1 MKLFRNIFLSA
12 ALLVF
17 TASIMMAGNPDRQ
30 GEAGAAELLLNPWA
44 RSAGLHSM
52 NTSTVSGLES
62 MRMNIAGLSRMSG
75 KELILANTRL
85 YEGSDV
91 QMNALAFGN
100 KMGTNG
106 AFGLTL
112 TSMSFGDIPI
122 TTNARP
128 EGTGGQFSPSF
139 FNIGLGYSYMYDN
152 KISVGVLVRGVSE
165 SLSDVSAF
173 GFAIDAGVQYVT
185 GEDDNFRLGISLRN
199 IGSPMKFEGQG
210 LAYSA
215 PDASGEYTITVTQ
228 RSQQYELPSVL
239 NIGASYDFF
248 FRMNNIT
255 AIGENVSD
263 SDSDVVAPKS
273 RELMLRVLGNF
284 TSNAFSR
291 DQIGGGAELIFN
303 EMFTLRAAYKKE
315 IGNTGFSG
323 ANLYTGISA
332 GASVELPFNQVGS
345 NRIGIDYAYRATN
358 PFRGTHNFSLR
369 LLF

>member
-1 MKLFRNIFLSA
+1 MKLFRNITLSA

-17 TASIMMAGNPDRQ
+17 TASMVIAGNPDRQ

-62 MRMNIAGLSRMSG
+62 MRMNIAGLSRIVG

-91 QMNALAFGN
+91 KMNALAFGN
-100 KMGTNG
+100 KMGSNG
-106 AFGLTL
+106 AFGITL
-112 TSMSFGDIPI
+112 TTMDFGDIPI
-122 TTNARP
+122 TTVSRP
-128 EGTGGQFSPSF
+128 EGTGGEFSPSF

-185 GEDDNFRLGISLRN
+185 GDDDNFRLGISLRN

-210 LAYSA
+210 LAYTA
-215 PDASGEYTITVTQ
+215 PSRDGEYNITVTQ

-239 NIGASYDFF
+239 NIGASYDFY
-248 FRMNNIT
+248 FRTNSIA
-255 AIGENVSD
+255 AIGEDASD
-263 SDSDVVAPKS
+263 EEMVKPKS
-273 RELMLRVLGNF
+273 RDLILRVLGNF

-303 EMFTLRAAYKKE
+303 QMFILRAAYKKE
-315 IGNTGFSG
+315 VGNTGFSKD
-323 ANLYTGISA
+323 NLYSGLAA

-358 PFRGTHNFSLR
+358 PFRGTHNFSIR